1 MSDGGHG
8 ETGTGNESSGAS
20 IGRGRALRR
29 IDFVK
34 RVLDLELEEGAVS
47 GD

>member
-34 RVLDLELEEGAVS
+34 RVLDLELEEGVVS